1 MNDYFYSAKTPMMKY
16 CLFLIF
22 CCLMLNTNAQ
32 QLFPTIPKDNTQKP
46 SQEMIQLNEATIIG
60 TRLFLNDTLRY
71 RYNQMK
77 HYVKMILPY
86 VDTAVKMFSEIDAN
100 TADMSNRNRRKY
112 IRSKE
117 KEIKTNFEDKLSALN
132 ITQGRLLVKLIN
144 RQLPIK
150 CYDIVRELKN
160 PITAAYYQSVARLN
174 GINLNEDYIPE
185 ENRDLEM
192 IMNNLGYGRYGE

>member
-1 MNDYFYSAKTPMMKY
+1 MKHFVL
-16 CLFLIF
+16 LFF
-22 CCLMLNTNAQ
+22 CFLSLESLGQ
-32 QLFPTIPKDNTQKP
+32 QLFPTIPKDNSSKP
-46 SQEMIQLNEATIIG
+46 SQEQIQLNEAVIIS
-60 TRLFLNDTLRY
+60 TRLFLNDTSRY

-86 VDTAVKMFSEIDAN
+86 VDTAVTMFNEIDRH
-100 TADMSNRNRRKY
+100 TADMSKRNKRKY

-117 KEIKTNFEDKLSALN
+117 REIKTNFEDRLSSLN

-144 RQLPIK
+144 RQLSVN

-174 GINLNEDYIPE
+174 GINLNEDYLPE

-192 IMNNLGYGRYGE
+192 IMRTLGYKGKEE